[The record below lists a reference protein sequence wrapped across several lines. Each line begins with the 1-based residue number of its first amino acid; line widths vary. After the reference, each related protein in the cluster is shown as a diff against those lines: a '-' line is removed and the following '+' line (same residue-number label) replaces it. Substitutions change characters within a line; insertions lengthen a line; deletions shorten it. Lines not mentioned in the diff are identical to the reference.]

1 MVGMS
6 GMTSQPS
13 IGSFLASLEG
23 TGLETGL
30 NINHVRALDEYW
42 AEMRLLYSCFEAD
55 LKGPDSEVY
64 VHEIPGGQLTNLKFQ
79 ATQLGLGTQWLGIF
93 CYGFVLIVE
102 TKKAYVQANRLL
114 GDIVKVTPTS
124 KVVGDLAQF
133 LVSNKLDYD
142 TVIPSPTLLISGH

>member
-1 MVGMS
+1 MS

-23 TGLETGL
+23 TGLSTGL
-30 NINHVRALDEYW
+30 NVEHIRSLDEYW
-42 AEMRLLYSCFEAD
+42 AQIRLLYSCFEAD
-55 LKGPDSEVY
+55 LKGPDNEVY

-79 ATQLGLGTQWLGIF
+79 ATQLGLGTQWLGISRF
-93 CYGFVLIVE
+93 IALTIE
-102 TKKAYVQANRLL
+102 TKKAYVEANRLL

-133 LVSNKLDYD
+133 LVSNKLSHND
-142 TVIPSPTLLISGH
+142 VRPSLRH

>member
-1 MVGMS
+1 
-6 GMTSQPS
+6 MTSQPS

-30 NINHVRALDEYW
+30 NVDHVRALDEYW

-55 LKGPDSEVY
+55 LKGPDNEVY

-79 ATQLGLGTQWLGIF
+79 ATQLGLGTQWLGTLP
-93 CYGFVLIVE
+93 YRLMLILE

-142 TVIPSPTLLISGH
+142 TVVPCLTAADSR

>member
-1 MVGMS
+1 MS

-23 TGLETGL
+23 TGLDAGL
-30 NINHVRALDEYW
+30 NIDHVRSIDEYW
-42 AEMRLLYSCFEAD
+42 AQIRLLYSCFEAD
-55 LKGPDSEVY
+55 LKGPDNEVY
-64 VHEIPGGQLTNLKFQ
+64 VHEIPGGQLTNLKVQ
-79 ATQLGLGTQWLGIF
+79 ATQLGLGTQWLGMF
-93 CYGFVLIVE
+93 SLKPRLTAE

-142 TVIPSPTLLISGH
+142 TVVEQFTILTIGHGAS